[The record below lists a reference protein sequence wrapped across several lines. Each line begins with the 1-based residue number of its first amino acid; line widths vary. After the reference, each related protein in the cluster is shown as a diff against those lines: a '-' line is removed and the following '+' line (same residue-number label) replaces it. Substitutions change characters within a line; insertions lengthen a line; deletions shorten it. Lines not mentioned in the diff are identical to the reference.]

1 MLVHPIIEQVHMK
14 TKALLF
20 FITTVTIFTS
30 CYYDKEEL
38 LYGIQTCDTLNV
50 KYSVQIVNT
59 LSANCLSCHGG
70 NASAGAGIRLGT
82 YDEVKAQAL
91 TGTLLKV
98 ISHLPGYSFMPKGST
113 KLPECRI
120 AEIRTWIRNGTP
132 NN

>member
-1 MLVHPIIEQVHMK
+1 MKRTGII
-14 TKALLF
+14 LL
-20 FITTVTIFTS
+20 ITTITLLSS

-38 LYGIQTCDTLNV
+38 LYGIETCDTLNV
-50 KYSVQIVNT
+50 KFSVQITNT
-59 LSANCLSCHGG
+59 LSVHCLSCHGG

-91 TGTLLKV
+91 SGPLLNV
-98 ISHLPGYSFMPKGST
+98 ISHTPGYSQMPKGSA

-120 AEIRTWIRNGTP
+120 AEIRTWIRNGAP

>member
-1 MLVHPIIEQVHMK
+1 MKRIGII
-14 TKALLF
+14 LL
-20 FITTVTIFTS
+20 ITSITFLSS

-38 LYGIQTCDTLNV
+38 LYGIETCDTLNV
-50 KYSVQIVNT
+50 KFSVQITNT
-59 LSANCLSCHGG
+59 ISVHCLSCHGG
-70 NASAGAGIRLGT
+70 NASAGAGIRLET
-82 YDEVKAQAL
+82 YDEVKAQAV

-98 ISHLPGYSFMPKGST
+98 ISHVPGYSFMPKGGT

>member
-1 MLVHPIIEQVHMK
+1 MKRIGII
-14 TKALLF
+14 LLISTSTF
-20 FITTVTIFTS
+20 LSS

-38 LYGIQTCDTLNV
+38 LYGIETCDTLNI
-50 KYSVQIVNT
+50 KYSVQIVST

-82 YDEVKAQAL
+82 YDEVKAQAVS
-91 TGTLLKV
+91 GPLLNV
-98 ISHLPGYSFMPKGST
+98 ISHVSGYSQMPKGNA

-120 AEIRTWIRNGTP
+120 AEIRTWIRNGAP

>member
-1 MLVHPIIEQVHMK
+1 MK
-14 TKALLF
+14 MKALILF
-20 FITTVTIFTS
+20 MITVTLLTS

-50 KYSVQIVNT
+50 KYSMQIVST

-70 NASAGAGIRLGT
+70 TASAGAGIRLGT
-82 YDEVKAQAL
+82 YDEVKAQAVS
-91 TGTLLKV
+91 GPLLNV
-98 ISHLPGYSFMPKGST
+98 ISHASGYSQMPKGST

-120 AEIRTWIRNGTP
+120 AEIRTWIRNGAP